1 MISNE
6 DSIVLVVVGG
16 ASRQA
21 ANDSL
26 LLTHC
31 FDLSD
36 GASHALKHRNIL
48 FCLAA
53 GDDASL
59 AVETGVVGHVV
70 GETTPVMTF
79 M

>member
-6 DSIVLVVVGG
+6 DSIVLVVVGR

-26 LLTHC
+26 LLAHC
-31 FDLSD
+31 LDLSN
-36 GASHALKHRNIL
+36 GTSHALKHRNIL

-53 GDDASL
+53 GDDATF
-59 AVETGVVGHVV
+59 AVETGVIGHVV
-70 GETTPVMTF
+70 RETTPVMTF
-79 M
+79 T